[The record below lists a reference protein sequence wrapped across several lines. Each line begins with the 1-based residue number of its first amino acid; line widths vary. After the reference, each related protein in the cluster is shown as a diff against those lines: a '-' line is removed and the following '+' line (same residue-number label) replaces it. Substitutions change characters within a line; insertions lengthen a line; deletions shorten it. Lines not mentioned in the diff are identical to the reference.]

1 MEIFLWLPAAAS
13 SGPPAASDGPPMPDV
28 SALPILL
35 RDARPADAPRIAAI
49 YAHHVRHGLASFEE
63 VPPDVAEIARRMAD
77 VAGRGFPYLVAEQEG
92 AVAGYAYAS
101 PYRAR
106 SGYRFSVENSI
117 YLAPAMVGRGIGSRL
132 LADLIVRCEAGP
144 WRQMV
149 AVIGDSANHASIRL
163 HARMGFR
170 SAGVL
175 QAVGFK
181 FGRWV
186 DSVLMQ
192 RPLAGS
198 GPG

>member
-1 MEIFLWLPAAAS
+1 
-13 SGPPAASDGPPMPDV
+13 MPDV
-28 SALPILL
+28 SALPISH
-35 RDARPADAPRIAAI
+35 ARPPTPRIAAI
-49 YAHHVRHGLASFEE
+49 QHHAGTAS
-63 VPPDVAEIARRMAD
+63 PLRRGARRGRIA
-77 VAGRGFPYLVAEQEG
+77 AAWPTWPALSPWPAGGRGRQLCRL
-92 AVAGYAYAS
+92 

>member
-1 MEIFLWLPAAAS
+1 
-13 SGPPAASDGPPMPDV
+13 MPDV

-35 RDARPADAPRIAAI
+35 RDARPADVPGIAAI

-117 YLAPAMVGRGIGSRL
+117 YLAPAMVGRGIGTRL